1 MSYIGNSP
9 GVASQRVVTEEV
21 IAGSTK
27 TDFYPVGGYAL
38 GYVDVLVNGIE
49 IDSSD
54 FTATDG
60 VKVTLALAAQVGDTV
75 KIKCF
80 LPRGLTDGYTKVEAD
95 DRYPLKFNNLSDLI
109 SATTAR
115 NNLGLGTLAVVSPTG
130 TPDGTKFLRD
140 DMSWQ
145 QAGFPSGTLMLF
157 QQTAAPTGWT
167 KQTAHNDKA
176 LRVVSGTAGSG
187 GSIAFTTAF
196 ASSLSA
202 GATTLSTGQM
212 PSHNHNT
219 IHVQDDQPWG
229 TGGGSSGKYMNTS
242 WSTQPWCYTSSNGGG
257 GSHTHSLPSFEVQY
271 VDLIIARKD

>member
-167 KQTAHNDKA
+167 KQTTHDNKA
-176 LRVVSGTAGSG
+176 LRVVSGTASSG
-187 GSIAFTTAF
+187 GSVAFTTAF
-196 ASSLSA
+196 SSGLSV
-202 GATTLSTGQM
+202 GNTTLSTSQI
-212 PSHNHNT
+212 PSHQHQ
-219 IHVQDDQPWG
+219 VASSAG
-229 TGGGSSGKYMNTS
+229 TGGLNYSSGYIARGLAAEIS
-242 WSTQPWCYTSSNGGG
+242 GADIWSYYTGGG
-257 GSHTHSLPSFEVQY
+257 GSHSHSLPSFNVQY
-271 VDLIIARKD
+271 VDLIIASKN

>member
-1 MSYIGNSP
+1 VSYIGNSP

-54 FTATDG
+54 FTANDG

-145 QAGFPSGTLMLF
+145 QAGFPTGTLMLF

-167 KQTAHNDKA
+167 KQTTHNDKA

-187 GSIAFTTAF
+187 GSLAF
-196 ASSLSA
+196 SSFVA
-202 GATTLSTGQM
+202 QTIGATTLSIAQI
-212 PSHNHNT
+212 PSHNHPTFFGAAWDPGGGTYPSYRN
-219 IHVQDDQPWG
+219 DRWG
-229 TGGGSSGKYMNTS
+229 TTLNIGSQGGGD
-242 WSTQPWCYTSSNGGG
+242 
-257 GSHTHSLPSFEVQY
+257 SHTHSLNMALQY
-271 VDLIIARKD
+271 VDLIIASKN